1 MTAPRTSAPT
11 GRLTRVTLVGPRR
24 RADLVL
30 PSDEPLGTLLPEIV
44 AMVGMGPAGEPRG
57 YQLSMLGGRVLEPTA
72 NLRGAG
78 VTDGTQ
84 LRVDPLTEAPPAA
97 IVHDVSDEMS
107 DDLGRRRGR
116 WGEEPRRWTATATV
130 AASALLAALLAGPHL
145 PVVVLAVIGAV
156 MLVAG
161 TTVAMFA
168 VVPPGVAVL
177 LAGTT
182 MLLTTVPAWT
192 VSGTGR
198 AELAVLCVALTI
210 VALGLATGNRRAGV
224 FGATALLVLL
234 GAWAALLEVGLP
246 AARTAA
252 VMGIVSI
259 ALLGLLPR
267 LAMIASGL
275 TKLDDRQTDELPVA
289 RVAVDAA
296 VDSAHRALALACV
309 ATAVSGAVA
318 GWLLAQASDG
328 WALALACLVAVA
340 LFLRL
345 RAYPL
350 TIEVVALVAAALA
363 VATGLVTHGT
373 QSEPDLWW
381 GGAGVA
387 LAAAALGVVVLGYR
401 PPAYIRARARH
412 LADRLEGLAVVAL
425 VPVAVGV
432 FDVYSRLLDTF

>member
-1 MTAPRTSAPT
+1 MTAPRTAAPT

-44 AMVGMGPAGEPRG
+44 AMVGMGPVGEPRG
-57 YQLSMLGGRVLEPTA
+57 YQLSMLGSRVLEPTA
-72 NLRGAG
+72 NLRSAG
-78 VTDGTQ
+78 VTDGAQ

-97 IVHDVSDEMS
+97 IVHDVSDVVS

-116 WGEEPRRWTATATV
+116 WGEESRRWTTTATV

-145 PVVVLAVIGAV
+145 PVVALAAIGAV
-156 MLVAG
+156 LLVAG
-161 TTVAMFA
+161 TAVALLA

-177 LAGTT
+177 LAGATV
-182 MLLTTVPAWT
+182 LLSTVPAWT
-192 VSGTGR
+192 ASDAGR
-198 AELAVLCVALTI
+198 AGLAVLGVALTI
-210 VALGLATGNRRAGV
+210 VALGLATGHRRAGV

-234 GAWAALLEVGLP
+234 GVWAALLGFGLP

-252 VMGIVSI
+252 IMGVVSV
-259 ALLGLLPR
+259 AVLGLLPR

-275 TKLDDRQTDELPVA
+275 TKLDDRQTDELLVS
-289 RVAVDAA
+289 RVAADAA

-318 GWLLAQASDG
+318 GWLLAQAAGG
-328 WALALACLVAVA
+328 WALALGCLVGVA

-350 TIEVVALVAAALA
+350 TVEVVALVVAGLA
-363 VATGLVTHGT
+363 VATGLVTRWT
-373 QSEPDLWW
+373 ASEPDLWW
-381 GGAGVA
+381 GGVA
-387 LAAAALGVVVLGYR
+387 VSFAVAALGVVVLGYR
-401 PPAYIRARARH
+401 PPAYTRARARQ

-432 FDVYSRLLDTF
+432 FGVYSRLLDTF

>member
-44 AMVGMGPAGEPRG
+44 AMVGMGPSRKPRG

-97 IVHDVSDEMS
+97 IVHDVSDEVS

-116 WGEEPRRWTATATV
+116 WGDEARRWTATATV
-130 AASALLAALLAGPHL
+130 TASALLAVLLAEPYL
-145 PVVVLAVIGAV
+145 PVAALAVTGAV
-156 MLVAG
+156 LLVAG
-161 TTVAMFA
+161 MAVAMLA
-168 VVPPGVAVL
+168 MVPSGVAVL
-177 LAGTT
+177 LAGATV
-182 MLLTTVPAWT
+182 LLTTVPAWT
-192 VSGTGR
+192 GSVPGR
-198 AELAVLCVALTI
+198 AGLAVLGVALTI
-210 VALGLATGNRRAGV
+210 AALGLATGNRRAGV

-234 GAWAALLEVGLP
+234 GAWAALLGFGLP
-246 AARTAA
+246 AAHTAA
-252 VMGIVSI
+252 VMGIVSV

-289 RVAVDAA
+289 RVAVNAA

-318 GWLLAQASDG
+318 GWVLAQASDG
-328 WALALACLVAVA
+328 WALALACLVGVA

-350 TIEVVALVAAALA
+350 TIEVVALVAAGLA
-363 VATGLVTHGT
+363 VATGLVTRWT
-373 QSEPDLWW
+373 QSEPHLWW

-387 LAAAALGVVVLGYR
+387 LAAAALGVVVLTYR
-401 PPAYIRARARH
+401 PPVYIRARARQ